1 MSRAARAWLPA
12 LALGFSAG
20 ALAGPQE
27 EPLSWLQRASNAA
40 RTASYAGTF
49 VHTNGERT
57 STVRIAH
64 AVIDGVEHERVEPLE
79 GAPHE
84 IVRRG
89 EEMICYFPDAKTIRL
104 DRRVSARYFPSIFRG
119 SPESIA
125 ENYSLKLG
133 NVERMLGLE
142 CQWIR
147 LDPKDAL
154 RFAQRLCAEVS
165 TGLLLRARTLNER
178 KQVIEQF
185 TFTDLRLGS
194 QVARSEVKPTFASR
208 IKNWT
213 TDAQPRD
220 EARSVDT
227 GWEVGKAPAGYRKIG
242 ELRRTLPG
250 RPQPV
255 SQIVLSDGLAS
266 ISVFVEPAGLPSRPA
281 EAASEE
287 GTTSFFVRPAGDYVV
302 TVLGEVP
309 IAAAQQVGRSVAR
322 RP

>member
-1 MSRAARAWLPA
+1 MSRAARALLPA
-12 LALGFSAG
+12 LVLGFSAG
-20 ALAGPQE
+20 VVAGPHE
-27 EPLSWLQRASNAA
+27 EPLAWLQRAANAA
-40 RTASYAGTF
+40 RTASYSGTF
-49 VHTNGERT
+49 LHTSGERT

-64 AVIDGVEHERVEPLE
+64 AIIDGVEHERIEPLE
-79 GAPHE
+79 GPPHE

-89 EEMICYFPDAKTIRL
+89 EEMICYFPDSKTMRL

-119 SPESIA
+119 APEALA
-125 ENYSLKLG
+125 ENYTIKLG
-133 NVERMLGLE
+133 NVERILGMD

-165 TGLLLRARTLNER
+165 SGLLLRAKTLNER
-178 KQVIEQF
+178 KQVIEQY
-185 TFTDLRLGS
+185 TFTDLRLGP
-194 QVARSEVKPTFASR
+194 QMARSDVKPTFQSR
-208 IKNWT
+208 VKQWV

-220 EARSVDT
+220 EAKGADT
-227 GWEVGKAPAGYRKIG
+227 GWEVGKPPAGYRKIG

-250 RPQPV
+250 RQQPV

-266 ISVFVEPAGLPSRPA
+266 ISVFVELAGLPSRPA
-281 EAASEE
+281 EAAAEE
-287 GTTSFFVRPAGDYVV
+287 GTTSFFVRPAGDHVV

-309 IAAAQQVGRSVAR
+309 IAAVQQVGRSVTR

>member
-1 MSRAARAWLPA
+1 
-12 LALGFSAG
+12 
-20 ALAGPQE
+20 
-27 EPLSWLQRASNAA
+27 
-40 RTASYAGTF
+40 
-49 VHTNGERT
+49 
-57 STVRIAH
+57 VRIAH
-64 AVIDGVEHERVEPLE
+64 AVIDGVEHERVEPLD
-79 GAPHE
+79 GAPQE

-89 EEMICYFPDAKTIRL
+89 EEMICYLPDAKTMRL

-119 SPESIA
+119 APESIA
-125 ENYSLKLG
+125 ENYTLKLG
-133 NVERMLGLE
+133 NVERMVGLE

-220 EARSVDT
+220 EAKSVDT